1 MLYFSLNLKQ
11 IFAFPRNISQLTK
24 HHTLNCQYKS
34 HLYCVLTCWTSY
46 EGKISWPK
54 ELMLVI
60 KDVKFPPFSE
70 HKDSYLCTL
79 TVTID
84 YLCSQFFHPV
94 LLLFLLHTP
103 HYRPI
108 MRRIQLWSCP
118 LLCLSSWTSM
128 LNLSWVRHWIYP
140 ANPEG
145 IPEKQIDQISHQM
158 KLKVTVPCHWL

>member
-1 MLYFSLNLKQ
+1 M
-11 IFAFPRNISQLTK
+11 
-24 HHTLNCQYKS
+24 C
-34 HLYCVLTCWTSY
+34 
-46 EGKISWPK
+46 
-54 ELMLVI
+54 VI

-70 HKDSYLCTL
+70 PKDSYPSTL
-79 TVTID
+79 TGTID

-140 ANPEG
+140 VNPEG
-145 IPEKQIDQISHQM
+145 ISEKQIDQISHQM
-158 KLKVTVPCHWL
+158 KLKVTVPCHWLYTFVSLFWRRADKMTPFQPLKTLWGSNTLKYTKNDGSVDISTGSR